1 MTQSTLSADL
11 EDERPSSEEVVA
23 ALIRRGRTAMD
34 GLTGASQ
41 SRIDE
46 AVTALAWS
54 IYQPER
60 ASILAEEAVRSTGLG
75 NVPDKVTKNM
85 SPG

>member
-34 GLTGASQ
+34 GLTGARFREHSGPPN
-41 SRIDE
+41 
-46 AVTALAWS
+46 AWK
-54 IYQPER
+54 ITNFR
-60 ASILAEEAVRSTGLG
+60 VC
-75 NVPDKVTKNM
+75 
-85 SPG
+85 